1 MSWYEKAIIRPS
13 NIIVPLSIFL
23 VTNLLMLSQS
33 SAKLKQMNENKMD
46 KNT

>member
-13 NIIVPLSIFL
+13 NIIVPLSIFP

-33 SAKLKQMNENKMD
+33 SAKLKQMTENKMD